1 MKKAIIL
8 SLAALTAA
16 LAIHAGCER
25 ADTTEVKGDPE
36 EKGSP
41 VGGIEKVQTVKESG
55 SGEAESSVK
64 ATVRKH
70 LEEISLCYMGAAL
83 GSNASGKVAMKWTIT
98 ATGDARNVS
107 VDDNQG
113 ASDELVKC
121 LIRNIETWKF
131 PPQKRAIE
139 VSHPFSFKLGS
150 EVSATIRKNLDGI
163 NLCYKNNAS
172 DSKSPGKVVMK
183 WTITITGDVK
193 NVSARE
199 NQGASEGL
207 VKCLIRDIE
216 TWKFPFRESDTEV
229 SYPFSF
235 VSFGFK

>member
-1 MKKAIIL
+1 MKKTIIL
-8 SLAALTAA
+8 PLAVLTAA

-25 ADTTEVKGDPE
+25 ADTPEVKSDPE

-41 VGGIEKVQTVKESG
+41 VEGVEKVQTVEESG
-55 SGEAESSVK
+55 SGEAESFVK

-83 GSNASGKVAMKWTIT
+83 GSNASGKVAMKWTVT

-150 EVSATIRKNLDGI
+150 EVSTTARKHLEEV

-172 DSKSPGKVVMK
+172 ESKSPVKVVMK
-183 WTITITGDVK
+183 WTITTTGDVK
-193 NVSARE
+193 NVSAGE

-207 VKCLIRDIE
+207 VKCLIGKIE
-216 TWKFPFRESDTEV
+216 TWRFPSRESDTEIR
-229 SYPFSF
+229 YPFNF
-235 VSFGFK
+235 VSFGF